1 MRADTGMVYHIS
13 ITCFL
18 HWVAFLPCISISIFF
33 LSCFRLASG
42 LLIPV
47 SCILFY
53 KNTLYHTNLHHGIV
67 LYFKHG
73 IREREMSGNTSR
85 IVR

>member
-33 LSCFRLASG
+33 FIMLPPCKRFADSSFM
-42 LLIPV
+42 
-47 SCILFY
+47 Y
-53 KNTLYHTNLHHGIV
+53 IV
-67 LYFKHG
+67 LQEYPVPYQSSPRDCF
-73 IREREMSGNTSR
+73 
-85 IVR
+85 VF